1 MHYYKKSISDVTENC
16 NSVQRMIVLKT
27 HTVTVGTDVVQ
38 PAQWDSEGIRNV
50 YQCCNVTVSEK
61 SMVKNRKIMRTG

>member
-16 NSVQRMIVLKT
+16 NSVQRMTMIVLKT

-38 PAQWDSEGIRNV
+38 PA
-50 YQCCNVTVSEK
+50 
-61 SMVKNRKIMRTG
+61 